1 MGAIYLNRMPLGL
14 ITPPPVLDRLAVMS
28 GVARLFRQGLN
39 LTPRRLGVVEV
50 VSRSRVASLA
60 NPDASGRVLAGGGG
74 AIAGAKTSEDATEEK
89 HQHVSG
95 RARAFANYARG
106 WAWGRGPPLSL

>member
-1 MGAIYLNRMPLGL
+1 MAEITTKVSRQRMTDFGPKSVIRPFRRTVGIIRQMPRKLAIRA
-14 ITPPPVLDRLAVMS
+14 IASTEQDRLAVMG
-28 GVARLFRQGLN
+28 GVAWLIRQGLN

-74 AIAGAKTSEDATEEK
+74 AIAGAKTSEDATE
-89 HQHVSG
+89 
-95 RARAFANYARG
+95 
-106 WAWGRGPPLSL
+106 